1 MIYVHAGN
9 AGERSPHCFS
19 FCVQQTMNDI
29 RKGGSMIR
37 NNKPITEM
45 TRRYGHTVYTIR
57 AYCDPESK
65 ATYEEKLLTLIR
77 HEADK
82 QDEDD
87 AKQQN
92 SEASA

>member
-1 MIYVHAGN
+1 MV
-9 AGERSPHCFS
+9 
-19 FCVQQTMNDI
+19 
-29 RKGGSMIR
+29 R

-45 TRRYGHTVYTIR
+45 TRRYGHTVYTVR
-57 AYCDPESK
+57 AYCNPDSD
-65 ATYEEKLLTLIR
+65 ATCEEKLLTLIR

-82 QDEDD
+82 QDDHD

>member
-1 MIYVHAGN
+1 
-9 AGERSPHCFS
+9 
-19 FCVQQTMNDI
+19 
-29 RKGGSMIR
+29 MIR

-45 TRRYGHTVYTIR
+45 TRRYGHTIFTVR
-57 AYCDPESK
+57 AYCDPDSD

>member
-9 AGERSPHCFS
+9 AGEQSPHCFS
-19 FCVQQTMNDI
+19 FCAQQIMNDI
-29 RKGGSMIR
+29 RKGGSMVR

-45 TRRYGHTVYTIR
+45 TRRYGYTVYTIR
-57 AYCDPESK
+57 AYCSPESK

-82 QDEDD
+82 QDEEITK
-87 AKQQN
+87 KQN
-92 SEASA
+92 CEASA